1 MRRGS
6 EWGTIRSSVR
16 ERQWM
21 VCRFQF
27 LKLAPAQGGRTLWL
41 LMHGWPLGRRGR
53 FHCSHTLRRPW
64 VEAGPVR
71 FWVRTVWYVL
81 GSVIHVPAPA
91 EGHLNINIELGA
103 VGIHPSLPMSNQR
116 QPKLGGAVAPEAP

>member
-1 MRRGS
+1 M
-6 EWGTIRSSVR
+6 
-16 ERQWM
+16 
-21 VCRFQF
+21 
-27 LKLAPAQGGRTLWL
+27 APDAWVAS
-41 LMHGWPLGRRGR
+41 WRRGR

-91 EGHLNINIELGA
+91 EGHLNVNTELGA
-103 VGIHPSLPMSNQR
+103 VGTHPWPSHEQ
-116 QPKLGGAVAPEAP
+116 PEAAKTRWSSGP